1 MKNILKNAQENSKG
15 ITLIALVVTIIVLL
29 ILSGIV
35 LTILLSDNGLI
46 TKAIESSFRTE
57 MSQIK
62 ENVNYELASCE
73 IDNTKIDSKFEKVTF
88 EDAKEFDEYLKLEL
102 IYWGHY
108 EIDYQVTKLSR
119 NYIKQYGDNILESHL
134 TDING
139 TSYIKDLFYVN
150 KTTANGKEEF
160 YLYDKFVNQVYK
172 VPLTTIGSH
181 KVHSIEELDYQ
192 KQNGNGERDLTLG
205 TITEETSSII
215 RLGNIAFYEPELRGF
230 AKDKTNAVYYEKN
243 DDGTI
248 NSNEETVKI
257 EDYIN
262 NKETSINKN
271 DKTYTFF
278 DYENQIWAN
287 IKVINDGIETNW
299 TWIPRYAYKIENS
312 EINVIYV
319 DINNKQALT
328 GEDLPQG
335 YIVHSAFE
343 ENNKKGIWVS
353 KYEIEV
359 AQNSTSGDF
368 PYYIPDVTGFDKNST
383 YVEVMNDDGS
393 FTETKLS
400 DINNLGEFAKNN
412 RWFDYDN
419 QIWANIK
426 TNANDAECWWV
437 WIPRYAYSITGT
449 STSIVFVDVN
459 NKSLSGEELDGS
471 YIIHP
476 AFEDGKK
483 GIWVSKYEISHQIVD
498 IPTTNNV
505 AFPDLTGFDQDNT
518 YIEEYKDDGTFNER
532 KLSTIENIQE
542 YSTNKKWFDYSK
554 QIWANIKTNANG
566 KECWWVWIPKYA
578 YNITGEETR
587 VIFLDENGNTLD
599 GSTIPANYIPHPAFG
614 DGKKGI
620 WVSKYEISE
629 E

>member
-359 AQNSTSGDF
+359 AQNSASGDF

-518 YIEEYKDDGTFNER
+518 YIEEYKE
-532 KLSTIENIQE
+532 
-542 YSTNKKWFDYSK
+542 
-554 QIWANIKTNANG
+554 
-566 KECWWVWIPKYA
+566 
-578 YNITGEETR
+578 
-587 VIFLDENGNTLD
+587 
-599 GSTIPANYIPHPAFG
+599 
-614 DGKKGI
+614 
-620 WVSKYEISE
+620 
-629 E
+629 

>member
-343 ENNKKGIWVS
+343 ENNKG
-353 KYEIEV
+353 
-359 AQNSTSGDF
+359 
-368 PYYIPDVTGFDKNST
+368 
-383 YVEVMNDDGS
+383 
-393 FTETKLS
+393 
-400 DINNLGEFAKNN
+400 
-412 RWFDYDN
+412 
-419 QIWANIK
+419 
-426 TNANDAECWWV
+426 
-437 WIPRYAYSITGT
+437 
-449 STSIVFVDVN
+449 
-459 NKSLSGEELDGS
+459 
-471 YIIHP
+471 
-476 AFEDGKK
+476 
-483 GIWVSKYEISHQIVD
+483 
-498 IPTTNNV
+498 
-505 AFPDLTGFDQDNT
+505 
-518 YIEEYKDDGTFNER
+518 
-532 KLSTIENIQE
+532 
-542 YSTNKKWFDYSK
+542 
-554 QIWANIKTNANG
+554 
-566 KECWWVWIPKYA
+566 
-578 YNITGEETR
+578 
-587 VIFLDENGNTLD
+587 
-599 GSTIPANYIPHPAFG
+599 
-614 DGKKGI
+614 
-620 WVSKYEISE
+620 
-629 E
+629 